1 MPKRNPAGRR
11 SNIRKVLDAAD
22 ETDINEGR
30 LAYFRYHEV
39 VKRLAAFYDVPF
51 PKAVAVFAALSPNVD
66 YNGCLRSTATLL
78 KGWSDGVDVNLM
90 RVSTYNHC
98 RDRAFLYLEGVDF
111 LATVSGK
118 KIRSFY
124 MNILNPLDPWPVTMD
139 GHAVNVWRGR
149 PVLLKSVV
157 GDFHYETVAD
167 DYRRVARDV
176 GLLPNQVQSITW
188 FAWKRIHN
196 IVYAGRQ
203 LLLFEDNSAD
213 LWATL
218 RDPESV
224 EPFPYFDEPHYSTLR
239 TNQNEKETMGLD
251 TVRETTEDRQGSLYL
266 PRRRRRPY

>member
-1 MPKRNPAGRR
+1 MSKRKPPGRR
-11 SNIRKVLDAAD
+11 SNIRKILERAD
-22 ETDINEGR
+22 DVDLSEGR
-30 LAYFRYHEV
+30 VAYFRYNEV
-39 VKRLAAFYDVPF
+39 LRGLAELYSIPF

-66 YNGCLRSTATLL
+66 YTGNLRSAASVF
-78 KGWSDGVDVNLM
+78 KGWNEGVDVNLI

-98 RDRAFLYLEGVDF
+98 RDRAFEYLNDRDF

-124 MNILNPLDPWPVTMD
+124 LNILNPMDPSPVTID

-149 PVLLKSVV
+149 QRNLKAVA
-157 GDFHYETVAD
+157 GDFNYDAVAD
-167 DYRRVARDV
+167 DYRRVAKDI

-203 LLLFEDNSAD
+203 LTLFADNSAD

-218 RDPESV
+218 RDPSSI
-224 EPFPYFDEPHYSTLR
+224 EPFPYFDEPSYSTL
-239 TNQNEKETMGLD
+239 NK
-251 TVRETTEDRQGSLYL
+251 
-266 PRRRRRPY
+266 